1 MIGVDRSLSSD
12 QRYEISEEVIIYR
25 LKEKEVNMEDTVIDD
40 LESDDISETPDAVC
54 EIIKARDE
62 DKMARLVLDSI
73 PGGES
78 SDAIKFLQNVI
89 AKINSDQK
97 KTRISADTSG
107 SKTDSRNTNSKDQS
121 PSFFMNDNVDHSII
135 TLALQFPD
143 ETYFT
148 AYVIGLRGQVVLN
161 IGKRTGTRIKVEN
174 EGVRG
179 NDNLRHIFIMGP
191 LKGTIRAYQ
200 VSIHSGLLLLN

>member
-1 MIGVDRSLSSD
+1 
-12 QRYEISEEVIIYR
+12 
-25 LKEKEVNMEDTVIDD
+25 MEDTVIDE
-40 LESDDISETPDAVC
+40 LEADDMSETPDAVC
-54 EIIKARDE
+54 EIIRARDE
-62 DKMARLVLDSI
+62 DKMAKLVLDSI

-78 SDAIKFLQNVI
+78 LDAINFLQNVI
-89 AKINSDQK
+89 GKINSDHK
-97 KTRISADTSG
+97 KAIIAADTSG
-107 SKTDSRNTNSKDQS
+107 SKTDSSNTNSKEQS
-121 PSFFMNDNVDHSII
+121 PSFFMNDNVDRGII

-143 ETYFT
+143 DTCFT

-161 IGKRTGTRIKVEN
+161 IGKRTGTRIKIEN

-200 VSIHSGLLLLN
+200 VIIYSGSLLSNKTNCIFGLAC